1 MYDYSTQ
8 ISRGGNV
15 MHALIVDDEPLAR
28 NELKYLLNQIGSFSQ
43 IEEAENVEETLEQL
57 LSHEFDVIFLD
68 INLMEES
75 GLDLAKKINKM
86 KHVPHIIF
94 ATAHDTYAVQAFE
107 LEATDYILKPFEK
120 ARIEQAI
127 NKITNIET
135 QQSVEP
141 KPVNHDEV
149 LPIEIDD
156 RIYVLNVD
164 DIIAISV
171 NQGIT
176 TINTTDNEY
185 TTNEPL
191 SFYEKKLSHAKF
203 IRIHRA
209 SIINKWH
216 IQSVKHWFNS
226 TYQVTL
232 TGNIKL
238 QVSRSYMKSF
248 KSEIGLV

>member
-1 MYDYSTQ
+1 
-8 ISRGGNV
+8 

-43 IEEAENVEETLEQL
+43 IEEAENIEETLEQL

-127 NKITNIET
+127 KKVTSSESHQLNET
-135 QQSVEP
+135 
-141 KPVNHDEV
+141 KLVNQDEV
-149 LPIEIDD
+149 LPIEIED
-156 RIYVLNVD
+156 RIYVLNLD
-164 DIIAISV
+164 DIIAVSV
-171 NQGIT
+171 NQGVT
-176 TINTTDNEY
+176 TINTVETEY
-185 TTNEPL
+185 ETNEPL
-191 SFYEKKLSHAKF
+191 SYYEKKLNQSKF

-209 SIINKWH
+209 SIINKKH
-216 IQSVKHWFNS
+216 IQSVEHWFNS

-238 QVSRSYMKSF
+238 QVSRSYMKPF

>member
-1 MYDYSTQ
+1 
-8 ISRGGNV
+8 

-43 IEEAENVEETLEQL
+43 IEEAENIEETLEQL

-127 NKITNIET
+127 KKITNSESSQLNET
-135 QQSVEP
+135 
-141 KPVNHDEV
+141 KLVNQDEV
-149 LPIEIDD
+149 LPIEIED
-156 RIYVLNVD
+156 RIYVLSLD
-164 DIIAISV
+164 DIIAVSV
-171 NQGIT
+171 NQGVT
-176 TINTTDNEY
+176 TINTVETEY
-185 TTNEPL
+185 ETNEPL
-191 SFYEKKLSHAKF
+191 SYYEKKLNQSKF

-209 SIINKWH
+209 SIINKKH
-216 IQSVKHWFNS
+216 IQSVEHWFNS

-238 QVSRSYMKSF
+238 QVSRSYMKPF

>member
-1 MYDYSTQ
+1 
-8 ISRGGNV
+8 

-43 IEEAENVEETLEQL
+43 IEEAENIEETLEQL

-86 KHVPHIIF
+86 KYVPHIIF

-127 NKITNIET
+127 KKITNSESSQLNET
-135 QQSVEP
+135 
-141 KPVNHDEV
+141 KLVNQDEV
-149 LPIEIDD
+149 LPIEIED
-156 RIYVLNVD
+156 RIYVLNLD
-164 DIIAISV
+164 DIIAVSV
-171 NQGIT
+171 NQGVT
-176 TINTTDNEY
+176 TINTVENEY
-185 TTNEPL
+185 ETNEPL
-191 SFYEKKLSHAKF
+191 SYYEKKLNQSKF

-209 SIINKWH
+209 SIINKKH
-216 IQSVKHWFNS
+216 IQSVEHWFNS

-238 QVSRSYMKSF
+238 QVSRSYMKPF

>member
-1 MYDYSTQ
+1 MQ
-8 ISRGGNV
+8 
-15 MHALIVDDEPLAR
+15 ALIVDDEPLAR

-43 IEEAENVEETLEQL
+43 IEEAENIEETLEQL

-120 ARIEQAI
+120 SRIEQAI
-127 NKITNIET
+127 KKITNAESHHTIET
-135 QQSVEP
+135 KQ
-141 KPVNHDEV
+141 VNQDEV
-149 LPIEIDD
+149 LPIEIED
-156 RIYVLNVD
+156 RIYVLNIN

-171 NQGIT
+171 NQGVT
-176 TINTTDNEY
+176 TINTVETEY
-185 TTNEPL
+185 ETSESL
-191 SFYEKKLSHAKF
+191 SFYEKKLNHTKF
-203 IRIHRA
+203 LRIHRA
-209 SIINKWH
+209 SIINKKH
-216 IQSVKHWFNS
+216 IQSVEHWFNS

-238 QVSRSYMKSF
+238 QVSRSYMKTF

>member
-1 MYDYSTQ
+1 
-8 ISRGGNV
+8 

-43 IEEAENVEETLEQL
+43 IEEAENIEETLEQL

-120 ARIEQAI
+120 SRIEQAI
-127 NKITNIET
+127 KKITNSESSQLNET
-135 QQSVEP
+135 
-141 KPVNHDEV
+141 KLVNQDEV
-149 LPIEIDD
+149 LPIEIED
-156 RIYVLNVD
+156 RIYVLNLD
-164 DIIAISV
+164 DIIAVSV
-171 NQGIT
+171 NQGVT
-176 TINTTDNEY
+176 TINTVETKYE
-185 TTNEPL
+185 TNEPL
-191 SFYEKKLSHAKF
+191 SYYEKKLNQSKF

-209 SIINKWH
+209 SIINKKH
-216 IQSVKHWFNS
+216 IQSVEHWFNS

-238 QVSRSYMKSF
+238 QVSRSYMKPF

>member
-1 MYDYSTQ
+1 
-8 ISRGGNV
+8 

-43 IEEAENVEETLEQL
+43 IEEAENIEETLEQL

-127 NKITNIET
+127 KKITNSESSQLNET
-135 QQSVEP
+135 KLMNQ
-141 KPVNHDEV
+141 DEV
-149 LPIEIDD
+149 LPIEIED
-156 RIYVLNVD
+156 RIYVLNLD
-164 DIIAISV
+164 DIIAVSV
-171 NQGIT
+171 NQGVT
-176 TINTTDNEY
+176 TINTVETEY
-185 TTNEPL
+185 ETNEPL
-191 SFYEKKLSHAKF
+191 SYYEKKLNQSKF

-209 SIINKWH
+209 SIINKKH
-216 IQSVKHWFNS
+216 IQSVEHWFNS

-238 QVSRSYMKSF
+238 QVSRSYMKPF

>member
-1 MYDYSTQ
+1 
-8 ISRGGNV
+8 

-43 IEEAENVEETLEQL
+43 IEEAENIEETLEQL

-127 NKITNIET
+127 KKITNSESSQLNET
-135 QQSVEP
+135 
-141 KPVNHDEV
+141 KLVNQDEV
-149 LPIEIDD
+149 LPIEIED
-156 RIYVLNVD
+156 RIYVLNLD
-164 DIIAISV
+164 DIIAVSV
-171 NQGIT
+171 NQGVT
-176 TINTTDNEY
+176 TINTVETEY
-185 TTNEPL
+185 ETNEPL
-191 SFYEKKLSHAKF
+191 SYYEKKLNQSKF

-209 SIINKWH
+209 SIINKKH
-216 IQSVKHWFNS
+216 IQSVEHWFNS

-238 QVSRSYMKSF
+238 QVSRSYMKTF

>member
-1 MYDYSTQ
+1 
-8 ISRGGNV
+8 

-43 IEEAENVEETLEQL
+43 IEEAENIEETLEQL

-127 NKITNIET
+127 KKITNSESSQLNET
-135 QQSVEP
+135 
-141 KPVNHDEV
+141 KLVNQDEV
-149 LPIEIDD
+149 LPIEIED
-156 RIYVLNVD
+156 RIYVLNLD
-164 DIIAISV
+164 DIIAVSV
-171 NQGIT
+171 NQGVT
-176 TINTTDNEY
+176 TINTLETEY
-185 TTNEPL
+185 ETNEPL
-191 SFYEKKLSHAKF
+191 SYYEKKLNQSKF

-209 SIINKWH
+209 SIINKKH
-216 IQSVKHWFNS
+216 IQSVEHWFNS

-238 QVSRSYMKSF
+238 QVSRSYMKPF

>member
-1 MYDYSTQ
+1 
-8 ISRGGNV
+8 

-43 IEEAENVEETLEQL
+43 IEEAENIEETLEQL

-127 NKITNIET
+127 KKITNSESSQLNET
-135 QQSVEP
+135 
-141 KPVNHDEV
+141 KLVNQDEV
-149 LPIEIDD
+149 LPIEIED
-156 RIYVLNVD
+156 RIYVLNLD
-164 DIIAISV
+164 DIIAVSV
-171 NQGIT
+171 NQGVT
-176 TINTTDNEY
+176 TINTVETEY
-185 TTNEPL
+185 ETNEPL
-191 SFYEKKLSHAKF
+191 SYYEKKLNQSKF

-209 SIINKWH
+209 SIINKKH
-216 IQSVKHWFNS
+216 IQSVEHWFNS

-238 QVSRSYMKSF
+238 QVSRSYMKPF

>member
-1 MYDYSTQ
+1 
-8 ISRGGNV
+8 
-15 MHALIVDDEPLAR
+15 MHALIIDDEPLAR

-86 KHVPHIIF
+86 KHVPNIIF

-209 SIINKWH
+209 SIVNKWH
-216 IQSVKHWFNS
+216 IQSVEHWFNS

>member
-1 MYDYSTQ
+1 MQ
-8 ISRGGNV
+8 
-15 MHALIVDDEPLAR
+15 ALIVDDEPLAR

-43 IEEAENVEETLEQL
+43 IEEAENIEETLEQL

-68 INLMEES
+68 INLLEES

-120 ARIEQAI
+120 SRIEQAI
-127 NKITNIET
+127 KKITNAESHHTIET
-135 QQSVEP
+135 KQ
-141 KPVNHDEV
+141 VNQDEV
-149 LPIEIDD
+149 LPIEIED
-156 RIYVLNVD
+156 RIYVLNIN

-171 NQGIT
+171 NQGVT
-176 TINTTDNEY
+176 TINTVETEY
-185 TTNEPL
+185 ETSEPL
-191 SFYEKKLSHAKF
+191 SFYEKKLNDTKF
-203 IRIHRA
+203 LRIHRA
-209 SIINKWH
+209 SIINKKH
-216 IQSVKHWFNS
+216 IQSVEHWFNS

-238 QVSRSYMKSF
+238 QVSRSYMKTF

>member
-1 MYDYSTQ
+1 
-8 ISRGGNV
+8 

-43 IEEAENVEETLEQL
+43 IEEAENIEETLEQL

-120 ARIEQAI
+120 SRIEQAI
-127 NKITNIET
+127 KKITNSESSQLNET
-135 QQSVEP
+135 
-141 KPVNHDEV
+141 KLVNQDEV
-149 LPIEIDD
+149 LPIEIED
-156 RIYVLNVD
+156 RIYVLNLD
-164 DIIAISV
+164 DIIAVSV
-171 NQGIT
+171 NQGVT
-176 TINTTDNEY
+176 TINTVETEY
-185 TTNEPL
+185 ETNEPL
-191 SFYEKKLSHAKF
+191 SYYEKKLNQSKF

-209 SIINKWH
+209 SIINKKH
-216 IQSVKHWFNS
+216 IQSVEHWFNS

-238 QVSRSYMKSF
+238 QVSRSYMKPF

>member
-1 MYDYSTQ
+1 MQ
-8 ISRGGNV
+8 
-15 MHALIVDDEPLAR
+15 ALIVDDEPLAR

-43 IEEAENVEETLEQL
+43 IEEAENIEETLEQL

-86 KHVPHIIF
+86 KHAPHIIF

-120 ARIEQAI
+120 SRIEQAI
-127 NKITNIET
+127 KKITYAESHHTIET
-135 QQSVEP
+135 KQ
-141 KPVNHDEV
+141 VNQDEV
-149 LPIEIDD
+149 LPIEIED
-156 RIYVLNVD
+156 RIYVLNIN

-171 NQGIT
+171 NQGVT
-176 TINTTDNEY
+176 TINTVETEY
-185 TTNEPL
+185 ETSEPL
-191 SFYEKKLSHAKF
+191 SFYEKKLNDTKF
-203 IRIHRA
+203 LRIHRA
-209 SIINKWH
+209 SIINKKH
-216 IQSVKHWFNS
+216 IQSVEHWFNS

-238 QVSRSYMKSF
+238 QVSRSYMKTF